1 MKGDRITQ
9 LLYARLTA
17 ELNGKYKTSIVSAF
31 AGRAR
36 PNGPERDLATFRRA
50 VASLKP
56 LFFPQRA
63 MMLNVARAT
72 LFVCG
77 LVFLVFILFIQSVS
91 DVSTIFILQ
100 EI

>member
-1 MKGDRITQ
+1 MKGDSITQ

-56 LFFPQRA
+56 LLFPQRA

-72 LFVCG
+72 LFVLRPCFPRFY
-77 LVFLVFILFIQSVS
+77 LVHPICL
-91 DVSTIFILQ
+91 
-100 EI
+100 